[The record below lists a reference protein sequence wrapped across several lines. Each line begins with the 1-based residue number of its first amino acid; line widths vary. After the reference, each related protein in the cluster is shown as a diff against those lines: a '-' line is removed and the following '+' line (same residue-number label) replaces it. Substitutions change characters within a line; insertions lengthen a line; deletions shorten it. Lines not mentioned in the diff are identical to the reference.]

1 MNDGRPSPPEE
12 PRFEHA
18 YDGIEEYDN
27 PMPRWWVLI
36 FWATIVYSVVYF
48 ANVVP
53 GIGEGEGR
61 LAQYETDVAR
71 ADKQYARFRTS
82 SGPPTAEALAAI
94 ARDPARMEQARKA
107 FEANCAACHKPDGG
121 GLIGPN
127 LTDEYWIHGGT
138 PDRVW
143 TTIHDGV
150 LDKGMPAWGK
160 ALSAETVSLLAAHVM
175 SLQDTHPEGAKAPQ
189 GTKQED
195 D

>member
-12 PRFEHA
+12 SRFEHA

-71 ADKQYARFRTS
+71 ADKQYARFL
-82 SGPPTAEALAAI
+82 ALEDAPG
-94 ARDPARMEQARKA
+94 RD
-107 FEANCAACHKPDGG
+107 
-121 GLIGPN
+121 
-127 LTDEYWIHGGT
+127 Y
-138 PDRVW
+138 RV
-143 TTIHDGV
+143 
-150 LDKGMPAWGK
+150 A
-160 ALSAETVSLLAAHVM
+160 VSY
-175 SLQDTHPEGAKAPQ
+175 GASF
-189 GTKQED
+189 
-195 D
+195 